1 MKTVLN
7 RRRFLAAL
15 PSAGALGLLGSADAF
30 AQAAP
35 PETTRLR
42 LTKSPSICWAP
53 QYISAQM
60 LRSEG
65 FTDISFVDLP
75 GGDVPVRLSAGDAD
89 ISMNFVGPN
98 IIRVDA
104 GDPVAFLGG
113 VHVGC
118 FEVFGGERVK
128 RITDLKGKVASIS
141 AVNGAD
147 HVFFATI
154 AAHVGLDPRKDINW
168 QTNPPQESIRLFG
181 EGKVDAIIAFP
192 PVAQELRAKRM
203 GHVIINS
210 STDRPWSQ
218 YYCCLL
224 ATSREFMR
232 KNPIATK
239 RALRAILKS
248 ADLCATEPVTT
259 ADRIVELGFARRS
272 DYARQALQEIAY
284 NNWREYDPEN
294 TIRFYA
300 LRLHEAGMI
309 KSNPNKIIAESADW
323 RFFNELKREL
333 KG

>member
-1 MKTVLN
+1 MKTIMN
-7 RRRFLAAL
+7 RRGFLTAL
-15 PSAGALGLLGSADAF
+15 PSAGALGLLGGTDAF

-42 LTKSPSICWAP
+42 LLKSPSICWAP
-53 QYISAQM
+53 QYISEQM

-65 FTDISFVDLP
+65 FTDISFADLP
-75 GGDVPVRLSAGDAD
+75 DGNVPARLSAGDAD

-104 GDPVAFLGG
+104 GDPVVFLGG

-128 RITDLKGKVASIS
+128 RITDLKGRTAAINSF
-141 AVNGAD
+141 NGAEY
-147 HVFFATI
+147 VFLATI

-168 QTNPPQESIRLFG
+168 DLHPPQESIRLFG

-192 PVAQELRAKRM
+192 PVAQELRAKGIGR
-203 GHVIINS
+203 VIVNS
-210 STDRPWSQ
+210 SIDRPWSQ

-224 ATSREFMR
+224 ATSRDFMR
-232 KNPIATK
+232 KNPVATK

-248 ADLCATEPVTT
+248 ADVCAAEPATA
-259 ADRIVELGFARRS
+259 ADRMVELGFAKRS

-300 LRLHEAGMI
+300 LRLHEAGII

>member
-1 MKTVLN
+1 MKTILN
-7 RRRFLAAL
+7 RRRFLTAL
-15 PSAGALGLLGSADAF
+15 PSAGALGLFGRADAF
-30 AQAAP
+30 AQSAP

-42 LTKSPSICWAP
+42 LIKSPSICWAP
-53 QYISAQM
+53 QYISEQM

-65 FTDISFVDLP
+65 FTDISFADVV
-75 GGDVPVRLSAGDAD
+75 GGDVPVRLSAGEAD

-98 IIRVDA
+98 IISVDA
-104 GDPVAFLGG
+104 GDPVVFLGG

-118 FEVFGGERVK
+118 FEVLGGERVK
-128 RITDLKGKVASIS
+128 RITDLKGKSVSIS
-141 AVNGAD
+141 AFNGAD
-147 HVFFATI
+147 HVFLATI
-154 AAHVGLDPRKDINW
+154 AAYVGLDPRKDINW
-168 QTNPPQESIRLFG
+168 QIHPPQEWVRLLG

-192 PVAQELRAKRM
+192 PVAQELRAKGIGR
-203 GHVIINS
+203 VIVNS

-224 ATSREFMR
+224 STSREFMR
-232 KNPIATK
+232 KNPVATK
-239 RALRAILKS
+239 RALRGILKS
-248 ADLCATEPVTT
+248 ADFCASEPATT

-272 DYARQALQEIAY
+272 DYVRQALQEIAY

-309 KSNPNKIIAESADW
+309 KSNPNKIIADSADW
-323 RFFNELKREL
+323 RFFNELRREL